1 MEVKVLQVGPI
12 GTNCYILEDE
22 KARAAAIIDPGDE
35 AGRRDKVND
44 ADGAVS

>member
-22 KARAAAIIDPGDE
+22 KARAAAIIDPVT
-35 AGRRDKVND
+35 RP
-44 ADGAVS
+44 GASFR